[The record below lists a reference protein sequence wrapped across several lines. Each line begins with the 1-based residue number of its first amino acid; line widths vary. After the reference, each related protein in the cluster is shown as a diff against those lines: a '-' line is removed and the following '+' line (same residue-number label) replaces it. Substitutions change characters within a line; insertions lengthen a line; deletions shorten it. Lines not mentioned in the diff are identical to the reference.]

1 MENLPP
7 TRHRTLQSQITTPD
21 KRWGQNTAYHDSSW
35 TPFGPLA
42 PARHSS
48 SPIASQFALFC

>member
-21 KRWGQNTAYHDSSW
+21 KRWGVSGGSN
-35 TPFGPLA
+35 PLICGIPDA
-42 PARHSS
+42 
-48 SPIASQFALFC
+48 